1 MHRRRQLQTREQRAA
16 NERPQ
21 EDIPEVPEPTSLIE
35 ETKEAPK
42 DNAAQPT
49 KLDEPTKDIFK
60 VSEFDVLR
68 ELGDDEPESIF
79 GIEEPK
85 PMKKRPK
92 KSEVAI
98 EEDDDDESDESFEE
112 FMAAK
117 DSKRKAKD
125 QSKMEHLEAMMQAI
139 LQQQTTNSGS
149 VAYGLPTVAL
159 TRRTLDVQIKAKQ
172 IEMINDKLIRIMRRP

>member
-1 MHRRRQLQTREQRAA
+1 M
-16 NERPQ
+16 
-21 EDIPEVPEPTSLIE
+21 IE